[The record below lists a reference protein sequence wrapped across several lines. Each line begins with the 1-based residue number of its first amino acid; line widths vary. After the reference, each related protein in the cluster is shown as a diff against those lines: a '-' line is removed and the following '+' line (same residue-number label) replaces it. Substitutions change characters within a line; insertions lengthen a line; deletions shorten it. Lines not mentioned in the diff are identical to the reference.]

1 MTSWYMTSFF
11 GHLIGCVF
19 DKVLNRFL
27 RKDSRVRVLLQVDIK
42 LENQVFTTNFF
53 PWFIYLALSNLKY
66 ISKRSNNS
74 LMLLTD
80 S

>member
-1 MTSWYMTSFF
+1 MTSFF

-19 DKVLNRFL
+19 DKVLHRFL

-53 PWFIYLALSNLKY
+53 S
-66 ISKRSNNS
+66 
-74 LMLLTD
+74 
-80 S
+80 